1 MGDKKIYFNDLKKSK
16 KLLNSIIKDPE
27 SWWNSNEINRFKEK
41 ISGFFG
47 INEKNDLFRWINFFR
62 NI

>member
-27 SWWNSNEINRFKEK
+27 SWWNSNEIDRFKEK